1 MSFRVAHA
9 QEWGEVILDS
19 FGRTVAEGLQSSG
32 SERPA
37 VGGTKW
43 PPED

>member
-1 MSFRVAHA
+1 VT
-9 QEWGEVILDS
+9 D
-19 FGRTVAEGLQSSG
+19 GLNLPQA
-32 SERPA
+32 ERPA